1 MLVTKL
7 RKMARIVHH
16 CQTSLT
22 CLLHDIMITP
32 SAYLRV
38 NLDKADLVYEV
49 LVIVGEEVREQ
60 PDCLNPDL
68 LACVRI
74 RVTDASIAASTS
86 CLSVYIVSCD
96 NDRNVY
102 E

>member
-7 RKMARIVHH
+7 RTMARIVHH

-22 CLLHDIMITP
+22 CLLHDTMIAP
-32 SAYLRV
+32 PAYLRV
-38 NLDKADLVYEV
+38 NLDKADLVYEL
-49 LVIVGEEVREQ
+49 LVIVVEEVGEQ
-60 PDCLNPDL
+60 PDCLNL
-68 LACVRI
+68 LAGVRI
-74 RVTDASIAASTS
+74 SVTNASIAASTS

-96 NDRNVY
+96 KDRNMY